1 MLDTVIILAG
11 GLGTRLRS
19 VLPDT
24 PKCLAPINNKPF
36 IAQLIVFLKKQG
48 INKFIFSLGYKSELV
63 INYLSDE
70 FGDTNISF
78 SIENEQLGTGGAIK
92 LALSKVLSDD
102 VLVINGDTFFNNDL
116 DLFYR
121 FHQNNN
127 SKFSISLTKVENN
140 HRFGSVVLNDEN
152 MVIGFSEKSKN
163 ASVLINAGQYIIN
176 REHFLKFK
184 TEDKF
189 SIELDFFQN
198 SSINKIVYGFEFLSD
213 FIDIGIP
220 EDLIKAQ
227 SFFNKN

>member
-1 MLDTVIILAG
+1 MTTV
-11 GLGTRLRS
+11 
-19 VLPDT
+19 
-24 PKCLAPINNKPF
+24 F
-36 IAQLIVFLKKQG
+36 
-48 INKFIFSLGYKSELV
+48 
-63 INYLSDE
+63 
-70 FGDTNISF
+70 
-78 SIENEQLGTGGAIK
+78 
-92 LALSKVLSDD
+92 
-102 VLVINGDTFFNNDL
+102 
-116 DLFYR
+116 
-121 FHQNNN
+121 
-127 SKFSISLTKVENN
+127 ENN
-140 HRFGSVVLNDEN
+140 YDSESEYDTDDSYENYNEAKECDKLLKQMFNDEN

-220 EDLIKAQ
+220 EDLIRAQ

>member
-1 MLDTVIILAG
+1 MLDTAIILAG

-36 IAQLIVFLKKQG
+36 LAELIKFLKKQG
-48 INKFIFSLGYKSELV
+48 INKFIFSLGYKSEL
-63 INYLSDE
+63 IIKYLGDE
-70 FGDTNISF
+70 FIDTNIDY
-78 SIENEQLGTGGAIK
+78 SIEDEQLGTGGAIK

-102 VLVINGDTFFNNDL
+102 VLVINGDTFFKNDL
-116 DLFYR
+116 YLFYR
-121 FHQNNN
+121 FHKNNN
-127 SKFSISLTKVENN
+127 SKFSISVTKVENN
-140 HRFGSVVLNDEN
+140 YRFGSVVLNDEN
-152 MVIGFSEKSKN
+152 IVINFSEKSKN
-163 ASVLINAGQYIIN
+163 ESVLINAGHYIIN

-198 SSINKIVYGFEFLSD
+198 CSINKVIYGFEFLSD